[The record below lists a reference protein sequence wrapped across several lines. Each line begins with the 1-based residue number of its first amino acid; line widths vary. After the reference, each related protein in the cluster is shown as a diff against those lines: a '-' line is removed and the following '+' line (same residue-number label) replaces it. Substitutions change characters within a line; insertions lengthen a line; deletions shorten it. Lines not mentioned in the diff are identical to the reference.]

1 MSHAKTVLFGF
12 GLAVFSLFVV
22 SGRAQVQKTP
32 STDAPAL
39 DQRNVIKV
47 TIATLDPTLGPPTRA
62 YRPGQKIPIAINLTN
77 TSNVP
82 VYSCLSGD
90 LYQDLPRLKR
100 DGKVVPYTSW
110 QSYILQSAEKNQT
123 CLNDDIPASTLLMPD
138 TPTLVDS
145 LIVTD
150 DNIDP
155 TGALAWYDPL
165 PPGHYELSLQRRF
178 ACCDGPM
185 VDSNT
190 INFDVA
196 P

>member
-1 MSHAKTVLFGF
+1 MTHVNALLLVF
-12 GLAVFSLFVV
+12 GLAVFGLFVV
-22 SGRAQVQKTP
+22 SGKAEVQKTSGADP
-32 STDAPAL
+32 KP
-39 DQRNVIKV
+39 DQQRVIKV
-47 TIATLDPTLGPPTRA
+47 TIATLGPTLGPPSRM
-62 YRPGQKIPIAINLTN
+62 YRPGEKIPIAINLTN
-77 TSNVP
+77 TSEAP

-100 DGKVVPYTSW
+100 DGKLVPYTSW
-110 QSYILQSAEKNQT
+110 QSYALQSAEKNKT
-123 CLNDDIPASTLLMPD
+123 CLNDDLPASTLLMPN

-150 DNIDP
+150 DNVDP

-178 ACCDGPM
+178 GCCDGPM

-190 INFDVA
+190 INFDVV